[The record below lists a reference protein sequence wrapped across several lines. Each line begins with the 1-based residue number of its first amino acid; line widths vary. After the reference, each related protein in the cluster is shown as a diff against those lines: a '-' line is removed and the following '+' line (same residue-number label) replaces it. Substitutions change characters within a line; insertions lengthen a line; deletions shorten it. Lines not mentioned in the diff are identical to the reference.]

1 MNDGREGCR
10 STDKLRNGG
19 ASNSNFTTHGMPSTL
34 PRHRRDVGGLMLDLI
49 CRFLAYGTCISLESA
64 ILRHDLEGFESTQR
78 FMQVL

>member
-1 MNDGREGCR
+1 
-10 STDKLRNGG
+10 
-19 ASNSNFTTHGMPSTL
+19 
-34 PRHRRDVGGLMLDLI
+34 MLDLI